1 MLAQLTAIWTEL
13 VAFLVT
19 LFPAIEG
26 IFVKS
31 GANGTELTYVG
42 LLCAIGLGVSM
53 ILLVFNLVRSFLYA
67 RP

>member
-1 MLAQLTAIWTEL
+1 MLAQLTNIWSEL
-13 VAFLVT
+13 TSFLIT

-26 IFVKS
+26 IFVKT

-42 LLCAIGLGVSM
+42 LLCTIGLGVSM
-53 ILLVFNLVRSFLYA
+53 ILLIFNLVRSFLYA